1 MTDVQR
7 SGVEH
12 TARRLTLAIDIGG
25 TGLKASVV
33 DEAAQMITE
42 RVRLPTPVG
51 APPQQIV
58 EVLAGMVTPL
68 GAFDRVSVGACRRE
82 RGWLQGA
89 ALLLGWMR
97 GQGLAARPRGF

>member
-12 TARRLTLAIDIGG
+12 TARRLILAIDVGG
-25 TGLKASVV
+25 TWLKTSVV
-33 DEAAQMITE
+33 DEAAQMLTE

-58 EVLAGMVTPL
+58 ELLAGMVAPL
-68 GAFDRVSVGACRRE
+68 GAFNCFPASCATGGC
-82 RGWLQGA
+82 
-89 ALLLGWMR
+89 
-97 GQGLAARPRGF
+97 